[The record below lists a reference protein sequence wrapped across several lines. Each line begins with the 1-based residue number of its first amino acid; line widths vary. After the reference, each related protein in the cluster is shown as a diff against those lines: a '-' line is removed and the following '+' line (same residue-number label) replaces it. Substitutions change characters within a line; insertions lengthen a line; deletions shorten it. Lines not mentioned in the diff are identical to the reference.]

1 MRFYSIIYSN
11 SKQVEAT
18 LGGQLARIGKLVAH
32 KAPTILHHIVKVDS
46 EIRKSPKNKII
57 IWILELHAEVA
68 FAE

>member
-1 MRFYSIIYSN
+1 M
-11 SKQVEAT
+11 
-18 LGGQLARIGKLVAH
+18 ARIGKLVAH
-32 KAPTILHHIVKVDS
+32 KAPTTLHHIVKVNS